1 VVAAYDFWQE
11 GHVTANFLSWTSA
24 EVAAWVHSTVQSWQ
38 FYKMP
43 VNPEWWRWG
52 GVAKVEPVGRSLI
65 SRLWVP
71 YKDMKDARDE
81 ICRLEV
87 CFGPSHSYLH
97 RGLCQLAA
105 VLKGRL

>member
-1 VVAAYDFWQE
+1 MISGRKDMSLLISYHGLQLKWQPE
-11 GHVTANFLSWTSA
+11 
-24 EVAAWVHSTVQSWQ
+24 STVLCNLGNFIKCQWTQ
-38 FYKMP
+38 
-43 VNPEWWRWG
+43 NGGCGG
-52 GVAKVEPVGRSLI
+52 GVAKGEPLGRSLI
-65 SRLWVP
+65 SRPWVP